1 MTGPA
6 PTALRHDANGTSGTQ
21 AATVSLVILAIL
33 GVVAAL
39 YLGRGLFIPIALA
52 LFLNALLRP
61 FIRYLQK
68 YRISAPLGAAIVV
81 LGLLGVVVGTGIVLA
96 KPAQNWMVSAPE
108 KLNDAQ
114 TRLRVLYRPFQKVS
128 AAAANLSSTTTAPPG
143 TRATTTV
150 TLAPTTPAF
159 VTRLFG
165 TMATVIL
172 GGVTVLLLLYLLLA
186 AGGTFL
192 VRLMGIIPT
201 RANKRAAA
209 HIAAEV
215 ETAVAQYLAVSTM
228 LYIIEAVLVG
238 LACWALGM
246 PSPLL
251 WAALT
256 LTLEFIPYIGGAVL
270 VVILTVGALASF
282 DSVGRAVMVPIS
294 YLVISAVQNNL
305 ASPILYGNRLKLN
318 PVAVLIAVLFW
329 GFLWGAIG
337 AILAVPIVAAI
348 KILCDHI
355 DALNSLG
362 KFLEA

>member
-6 PTALRHDANGTSGTQ
+6 PTALRHDTNDTSGMQ

-68 YRISAPLGAAIVV
+68 YRISAPVGAAIVV
-81 LGLLGVVVGTGIVLA
+81 LGLLGVVVGTGILLA
-96 KPAQNWMVSAPE
+96 KPVQNWMVNAPDR
-108 KLNDAQ
+108 LNDAQ
-114 TRLRVLYRPFQKVS
+114 VRLRALYKPFQKVS
-128 AAAANLSSTTTAPPG
+128 AAAANLGSTTTAPPG

-150 TLAPTTPAF
+150 TLAPTTAF
-159 VTRLFG
+159 VTRMFG
-165 TMATVIL
+165 TTANAIL

-192 VRLMGIIPT
+192 VRLMGIIPA

-215 ETAVAQYLAVSTM
+215 ESAVAQYLAVSTM

-256 LTLEFIPYIGGAVL
+256 LMLEFIPYIGGAVL
-270 VVILTVGALASF
+270 VVILTIGALASF
-282 DSVGRAVMVPIS
+282 DSVGHAVLVPIS

-318 PVAVLIAVLFW
+318 PVAVMIAVLFW

-337 AILAVPIVAAI
+337 AILSVPIVAAI

-355 DALNSLG
+355 DALSSLG

>member
-1 MTGPA
+1 MTTSVPSTIH
-6 PTALRHDANGTSGTQ
+6 PEANGTSRQQ
-21 AATVSLVILAIL
+21 AATVSLVVLAIL

-39 YLGRGLFIPIALA
+39 YVGRGLFIPIALA
-52 LFLNALLRP
+52 LFLNTLLRP
-61 FIRYLQK
+61 FIRYLEK
-68 YRISAPLGAAIVV
+68 YRVPAPVGAAIVV
-81 LGLLGVVVGTGIVLA
+81 LGLLGVVVGTGMVLA
-96 KPAQNWMVSAPE
+96 KPAQAWMINAPE
-108 KLNDAQ
+108 RLNDAQ
-114 TRLRVLYRPFQKVS
+114 VRLRALYKPFQKVS
-128 AAAANLSSTTTAPPG
+128 AAAANLSNTTSAPQG
-143 TRATTTV
+143 TRTTV

-165 TMATVIL
+165 TTASVLMGGATI
-172 GGVTVLLLLYLLLA
+172 LLLLYLLLA

-192 VRLMGIIPT
+192 VRLTGIIPT

-228 LYIIEAVLVG
+228 LYIIEAGLVG

-256 LTLEFIPYIGGAVL
+256 LMLEFIPYIGGAVL
-270 VVILTVGALASF
+270 VVILTIGALASF
-282 DSVGRAVMVPIS
+282 DSVGRAVLVPIS

-355 DALNSLG
+355 DALSSLG

>member
-1 MTGPA
+1 
-6 PTALRHDANGTSGTQ
+6 
-21 AATVSLVILAIL
+21 
-33 GVVAAL
+33 
-39 YLGRGLFIPIALA
+39 
-52 LFLNALLRP
+52 
-61 FIRYLQK
+61 
-68 YRISAPLGAAIVV
+68 V
-81 LGLLGVVVGTGIVLA
+81 LGLVGIVVGTGMLLA
-96 KPAQNWMVSAPE
+96 KPAQTWMASAPE

-114 TRLRVLYRPFQKVS
+114 SRLRVLYKPFQKVS
-128 AAAANLSSTTTAPPG
+128 AAAANLGSATAVPPG
-143 TRATTTV
+143 TRTTTV
-150 TLAPTTPAF
+150 TLAPATPAF

-165 TMATVIL
+165 TTASVML

-192 VRLMGIIPT
+192 ERLMGVIPT

-215 ETAVAQYLAVSTM
+215 ESAVAQYLAVSTM
-228 LYIIEAVLVG
+228 MYLVEAVLVG
-238 LACWALGM
+238 IACWALGM
-246 PSPLL
+246 PSPML

-270 VVILTVGALASF
+270 VVILTIGALASF
-282 DSVGRAVMVPIS
+282 DTVGRAVLVPIS
-294 YLVISAVQNNL
+294 YLIISAVQNNL

-329 GFLWGAIG
+329 GFLWGAVG
-337 AILAVPIVAAI
+337 AILAVPIVATI

-355 DALNSLG
+355 DTLGSLG